1 MLEMLKN
8 LDTKS
13 IIIIILAT
21 LLLIFTVFQ
30 PNKKIE
36 RYKDEIKTL
45 HQKNEKLLHT
55 SDSLKLVNKQ
65 IDVEL
70 QKIYDIINFHEKLIV
85 QYNNTINDLKKQQD
99 ETSNRVNV
107 LNADGVATEF
117 TNYIKKRSSKNIRK

>member
-1 MLEMLKN
+1 MLKT

-13 IIIIILAT
+13 IIIIILAS

-30 PNKKIE
+30 PNRKIDQ
-36 RYKDEIKTL
+36 YKDEIKTL

-55 SDSLKLVNKQ
+55 SDSLRLVNEQ
-65 IDVEL
+65 IDAEL
-70 QKIYDIINFHEKLIV
+70 QKIYGVIKLHEKLIV
-85 QYNNTINDLKKQQD
+85 QYNNTINDLKKQQN

-107 LNADGVATEF
+107 LNADGVAAEF

>member
-1 MLEMLKN
+1 MLKT

-13 IIIIILAT
+13 IIIIILAS

-30 PNKKIE
+30 PNRKINQ
-36 RYKDEIKTL
+36 YKDEIKTL
-45 HQKNEKLLHT
+45 HQKNQKLLYT
-55 SDSLKLVNKQ
+55 SDSLRLVNKQ

-70 QKIYDIINFHEKLIV
+70 QKIYGVIKLHEKLIV
-85 QYNNTINDLKKQQD
+85 QYNNTINDLKKQQN

-117 TNYIKKRSSKNIRK
+117 TNYIKKRSGKNIRK

>member
-1 MLEMLKN
+1 MLKT

-13 IIIIILAT
+13 IIIIILAS

-30 PNKKIE
+30 PNRKIDQ
-36 RYKDEIKTL
+36 YKDEIKTL

-55 SDSLKLVNKQ
+55 SDSLKLVNEQ
-65 IDVEL
+65 IDAEL
-70 QKIYDIINFHEKLIV
+70 QKIYGVIKLHEKLIV

-107 LNADGVATEF
+107 LNADGVAAEF
-117 TNYIKKRSSKNIRK
+117 TNYIKKRSGKNIRK

>member
-1 MLEMLKN
+1 MLKT

-13 IIIIILAT
+13 IIIIILAS

-30 PNKKIE
+30 PNRKIDQ
-36 RYKDEIKTL
+36 YKDEIKTL

-55 SDSLKLVNKQ
+55 SDSLKLVNEQ

-70 QKIYDIINFHEKLIV
+70 QKIYGIIKLHEKLIV

-107 LNADGVATEF
+107 LNADGVAAEF
-117 TNYIKKRSSKNIRK
+117 TNYIKKRSGKNIRK

>member
-1 MLEMLKN
+1 MLKT

-13 IIIIILAT
+13 IIIIILAS

-30 PNKKIE
+30 PNRKIDQ
-36 RYKDEIKTL
+36 YKDEIKTL

-55 SDSLKLVNKQ
+55 SDSLKLVNEQ

-70 QKIYDIINFHEKLIV
+70 QKIYGIIKLHEKLIV

-107 LNADGVATEF
+107 LNDDGVAAEF
-117 TNYIKKRSSKNIRK
+117 TNYIKKRSGKNIRK

>member
-1 MLEMLKN
+1 MLKN

-13 IIIIILAT
+13 IIIIILAS

-30 PNKKIE
+30 RSEKIDQ
-36 RYKDEIKTL
+36 YKDEIKTL
-45 HQKNEKLLHT
+45 HQKNKKLLYT

-70 QKIYDIINFHEKLIV
+70 QKIYGIINFHEKLIV

-107 LNADGVATEF
+107 LTADGVATEF

>member
-1 MLEMLKN
+1 MLKT

-13 IIIIILAT
+13 IIIIILAS

-30 PNKKIE
+30 PNRKIDQ
-36 RYKDEIKTL
+36 YKYEIKTL

-55 SDSLKLVNKQ
+55 SDSLRLVNEQ
-65 IDVEL
+65 IDAEL
-70 QKIYDIINFHEKLIV
+70 QKIYGVIKLHEKLIV
-85 QYNNTINDLKKQQD
+85 HYNNTINDLKKQQN

-107 LNADGVATEF
+107 LNADGVAAEF

>member
-1 MLEMLKN
+1 MLKT

-13 IIIIILAT
+13 IIIIILAS

-30 PNKKIE
+30 PNRKIDQ
-36 RYKDEIKTL
+36 YKDEIKTL

-55 SDSLKLVNKQ
+55 SDSLKLVNEQ
-65 IDVEL
+65 IDAEL
-70 QKIYDIINFHEKLIV
+70 QKIYGVIKLHEKLIV

-107 LNADGVATEF
+107 LNADGVAAEF
-117 TNYIKKRSSKNIRK
+117 TNYIKKRSGKNIRN